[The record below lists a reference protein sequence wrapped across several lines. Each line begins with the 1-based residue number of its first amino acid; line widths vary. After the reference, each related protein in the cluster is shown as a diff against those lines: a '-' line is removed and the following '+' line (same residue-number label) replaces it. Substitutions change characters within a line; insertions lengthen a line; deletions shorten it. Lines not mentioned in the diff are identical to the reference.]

1 MPRKERFILPRELG
15 VMHVFSKTA
24 GGERLLGDQEKD
36 QLLKM
41 IERFSSAFFVT
52 LHEFTV
58 MSNHFHLV
66 LSEGRQEAAAAEKEE
81 LLERYRRVYGEDAD
95 PPVGRQLPSGRFI
108 PDPDGGVERL
118 RKRLGSVSAFVQEL
132 KQRFTLWYNRKHKR
146 KGYFWGGRFGASLI
160 EKGDAAM
167 IIGGYLNLNPV
178 RAAITEVPDKYPWC
192 GLGLHA
198 KEPDRARALMTLMP
212 LYDDQE
218 PLDLPAYRLFVY
230 RYGARPLGG
239 KPAIPA
245 DKLAQVEAL
254 CGRIGFLDMAKN
266 RIRSLSEGYA
276 LGSPEFIA
284 KVMDRDQT
292 GKTKVKPRRIGE
304 GVELFCNRLLS

>member
-1 MPRKERFILPRELG
+1 MPRRKRIILPRELG
-15 VMHVFSKTA
+15 VMHIYSRVA
-24 GGERLLGDQEKD
+24 GGGLILGTDEKE

-66 LSEGRQEAAAAEKEE
+66 LSEGRHEAAAAEKEK
-81 LLERYRRVYGEDAD
+81 LLERYHRVYGEDAD
-95 PPVGRQLPSGRFI
+95 PPVGRQLPDGRFI

-132 KQRFTLWYNRKHKR
+132 KQRFTLWYNKKNHR
-146 KGYFWGGRFGASLI
+146 KGYLWGARFGTTLI

-178 RAAITEVPDKYPWC
+178 RAKMVELPDKYLWC
-192 GLGLHA
+192 GLGLHSQNP
-198 KEPDRARALMTLMP
+198 ERARSLMMP
-212 LYDDQE
+212 MPVPSDQE
-218 PLDLPAYRLFVY
+218 RLDLPAYRLFVY
-230 RYGARPLGG
+230 RYGDRPVPGHWRISPDQLAR
-239 KPAIPA
+239 
-245 DKLAQVEAL
+245 VEAL
-254 CGRIGFLDMAKN
+254 CRRIGLLDMAAH
-266 RIRSLSEGYA
+266 RIRNFSEGFA

-284 KVMDRDQT
+284 RVQNV
-292 GKTKVKPRRIGE
+292 GKKREVKARRVRE
-304 GVELFCNRLLS
+304 GVELFCTRLLR